1 MNDPNISPV
10 SLGKISS
17 PTLIIAGTND
27 LIKRSHTELIA
38 VSIPNAKLAL
48 IDGDHFVAEK
58 NPDEFNAVVDNFLSE

>member
-1 MNDPNISPV
+1 ME
-10 SLGKISS
+10 LGKIFA

-48 IDGDHFVAEK
+48 IEGDHFVAGK
-58 NPDEFNAVVDNFLSE
+58 NPNEFNAVVDNFLSE